1 MRKSV
6 WSSLLLSALLLHAA
20 VATIGAQNAPDQS
33 GRAVVIGC
41 LQRAGGRYTLKD
53 ARAGTYVILGDQ
65 KELDNHVG
73 HTVELVGR
81 FQGSGDSAPFRA
93 DSVIYVSPTCQ

>member
-6 WSSLLLSALLLHAA
+6 GSCVLLSTLLLHAA
-20 VATIGAQNAPDQS
+20 VATVDAQGSADRS

-41 LQRAGGRYTLKD
+41 LQRAAGRYTLKD
-53 ARAGTYVILGDQ
+53 SRAGTHVVLGDQ

-81 FQGSGDSAPFRA
+81 FEGSGDSAPFRA
-93 DSVIYVSPTCQ
+93 ESIVYISSTCQ

>member
-6 WSSLLLSALLLHAA
+6 WSYVLLSTLLLHAA
-20 VATIGAQNAPDQS
+20 VATIGAQNAGDQA

-53 ARAGTYVILGDQ
+53 SRAGTYTILGDP
-65 KELDNHVG
+65 KALDIHVG
-73 HTVELVGR
+73 HTVELV
-81 FQGSGDSAPFRA
+81 
-93 DSVIYVSPTCQ
+93 